1 MLQVGEMQ
9 WHSDYF
15 KSGYFVKYSARS
27 LELPNISNFQATEQR
42 PDALVSTIP
51 LMVTVSGV
59 PTTIGVPTTT
69 GLPETTTGV
78 PETTT
83 TVPETTTGLP
93 DTTTGVP
100 GTTSEVPETT
110 TGIPETTTG
119 VQETTTA
126 TSEDPGGSCDKDLE
140 KKYFLSMVVLGACLG
155 GLLTA
160 LVLILLCLCCK
171 RSVSFEKF
179 HSSSCFSRICGMCGG
194 SGSTDFAA
202 PSTNVSMRQSGVMA
216 EGAAFRSFKDTV
228 SRSLN
233 IIKHHFTARRT
244 FLC

>member
-1 MLQVGEMQ
+1 MNPPKFNRPFGQGNLDLGSCSGESNCDIPVLLDNQITANDGDGGQVGIVFTHSKFTPSAGLFSTSTGSHSELVLTYVGTQSSFSSEDTSVFLMLQVGGIQ

-15 KSGYFVKYSARS
+15 KSRDFVKIEINKYAAKS
-27 LELPNISNFQATEQR
+27 LELTNISNFQATEQR

-59 PTTIGVPTTT
+59 PTTTGIPETTT
-69 GLPETTTGV
+69 KVPETTTGV

-83 TVPETTTGLP
+83 
-93 DTTTGVP
+93 
-100 GTTSEVPETT
+100 
-110 TGIPETTTG
+110 
-119 VQETTTA
+119 A
-126 TSEDPGGSCDKDLE
+126 TSEEPGGTCNKDLE

-179 HSSSCFSRICGMCGG
+179 HSSSCF
-194 SGSTDFAA
+194 
-202 PSTNVSMRQSGVMA
+202 
-216 EGAAFRSFKDTV
+216 
-228 SRSLN
+228 
-233 IIKHHFTARRT
+233 
-244 FLC
+244 